1 MSYPDAA
8 HLWQNF
14 FGYLAGAAATLTGLL
29 FVAIS
34 LRPQEI
40 ATSDFLKV
48 RAANGLIALM
58 GVVIT
63 SLLMLIPV
71 TYARWL
77 VVAAALVA
85 LAELAHSLPGRRTLK
100 SSPLGLRQRIAYDAV
115 LGVLVVAGALGSL
128 NLHPELA
135 FAAIALGQLALVVLA
150 ASAAWLLITPH
161 QDEEHLFDEGPDT
174 PRPAPADIEES
185 ARNQGSGSSS
195 PGPTASRR

>member
-1 MSYPDAA
+1 MSYPEAA

-40 ATSDFLKV
+40 QTSDFLKV

-63 SLLMLIPV
+63 SLVMLIP
-71 TYARWL
+71 TGYARWL
-77 VVAAALVA
+77 VVAAGVVA
-85 LAELAHSLPGRRTLK
+85 AAEIAHSLPGRRTLR
-100 SSPLGLRQRIAYDAV
+100 SSPLGLRQRIAYDVV
-115 LGVLVVAGALGSL
+115 LGVVLLAAALSL
-128 NLHPELA
+128 LNIQAEFA
-135 FAAIALGQLALVVLA
+135 FAAVAVAQLAMVVLA

-161 QDEEHLFDEGPDT
+161 QEEEHLFEEGPDT
-174 PRPAPADIEES
+174 PRPE
-185 ARNQGSGSSS
+185 ARKG
-195 PGPTASRR
+195 